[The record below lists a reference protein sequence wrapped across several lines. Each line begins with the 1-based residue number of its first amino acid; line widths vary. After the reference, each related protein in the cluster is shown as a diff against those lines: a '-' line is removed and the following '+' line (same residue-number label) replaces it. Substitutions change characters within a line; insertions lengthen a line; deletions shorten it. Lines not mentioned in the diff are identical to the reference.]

1 MMSVTEL
8 QPDYIPPVD
17 TKGLADLAE
26 AGKQEP
32 SRINTLSARTVVDK
46 RFRSLSYVRDLEPL
60 VVDEPPHLLGD
71 NTAPA
76 PSEVILSAFG
86 ACLSVGIQAN
96 AAARG
101 ISLSRIELELEGD
114 INTTAVWGV
123 GDLDAD
129 KRLGFSDVRVKV
141 HLEGDAS
148 DEELDALLADA
159 DRWSPVGGTLRNPV
173 NVTVEPA

>member
-1 MMSVTEL
+1 MSVTEVQTTHL
-8 QPDYIPPVD
+8 LPVD

-26 AGKQEP
+26 AGKQDP
-32 SRINTLSARTVVDK
+32 GKINTLAVRTVVDK
-46 RFRSLSYVRDLEPL
+46 RFRSLTYVRDLEPL

-76 PSEVILSAFG
+76 PSEVVLSALG

-96 AAARG
+96 AADRG
-101 ISLSRIELELEGD
+101 IALTRIELELEGD

-123 GDLDAD
+123 GDLDDD
-129 KRLGFSDVRVKV
+129 KRLGFSAVQVKIN
-141 HLEGDAS
+141 LEGDAS
-148 DEELDALLADA
+148 DAELDALVADA

-173 NVTVEPA
+173 DLTIAPV

>member
-1 MMSVTEL
+1 MSVSEL
-8 QPDYIPPVD
+8 HTTHLLPVD

-26 AGKQEP
+26 AGREDP
-32 SRINTLSARTVVDK
+32 SRINTLAARTVVDK
-46 RFRSLSYVRDLEPL
+46 RFRSLTYVRDLEPL

-101 ISLSRIELELEGD
+101 IALSRIELELEGD

-123 GDLDAD
+123 GDLDDD

-141 HLEGDAS
+141 HLEGDVS
-148 DEELDALLADA
+148 DDQLDALLADA

>member
-1 MMSVTEL
+1 MSVTEL
-8 QPDYIPPVD
+8 HTTNIPPVD
-17 TKGLADLAE
+17 TKGLSDLAE
-26 AGKQEP
+26 AGKEDP
-32 SRINTLSARTVVDK
+32 SRINTLAARTVVDK
-46 RFRSLSYVRDLEPL
+46 RFRSLTYVRDLEPL

-76 PSEVILSAFG
+76 HYEEILSAFG
-86 ACLSVGIQAN
+86 ACLSVGNQAN

-101 ISLSRIELELEGD
+101 IALSRIELKLEGD

-123 GDLDAD
+123 GDLDDD

-148 DEELDALLADA
+148 VDELNALLADA

>member
-1 MMSVTEL
+1 MSVSEL
-8 QPDYIPPVD
+8 QTAFIPPVD

-26 AGKQEP
+26 AGKAEP
-32 SRINTLSARTVVDK
+32 SRINTLAARTVVDK

-123 GDLDAD
+123 GDLDDD

-141 HLEGDAS
+141 RLEGNAS
-148 DEELDALLADA
+148 DEDLDALLADA

>member
-1 MMSVTEL
+1 MSVTEL
-8 QPDYIPPVD
+8 QTSFIPPVD
-17 TKGLADLAE
+17 TEGLAGLAE
-26 AGKQEP
+26 AGKQNP
-32 SRINTLSARTVVDK
+32 SNINTLKARTVVDK

-101 ISLSRIELELEGD
+101 ISLSRVELELEGD

-123 GDLDAD
+123 GDLDDD

>member
-1 MMSVTEL
+1 MSVTQLETTPL
-8 QPDYIPPVD
+8 LPVD
-17 TKGLADLAE
+17 ADGLAALAE
-26 AGKQEP
+26 AGRGDP
-32 SRINTLSARTVVDK
+32 SKINTLAARTVVDK
-46 RFRSLSYVRDLEPL
+46 RFRSLTYVRDLEPL

-96 AAARG
+96 AADRG
-101 ISLSRIELELEGD
+101 ISLTRIELELEGD

-123 GDLDAD
+123 GDLDDD

-148 DEELDALLADA
+148 QSELDALLADA
-159 DRWSPVGGTLRNPV
+159 DRWSPVGGTLRNPI
-173 NVTVEPA
+173 NVTVSPV